1 MKPVLRPT
9 GLAAAEVAAAGAALA
24 AAETG
29 AEEAAA
35 EAETG
40 AADAAAGNLSRK
52 HSKYTI
58 NRKFLEYLCVLF
70 QGDRRS
76 ITLY

>member
-9 GLAAAEVAAAGAALA
+9 GRAVAAVAVVVAGAALA

-29 AEEAAA
+29 AAAA
-35 EAETG
+35 EEAEVETG

-52 HSKYTI
+52 HSKYH
-58 NRKFLEYLCVLF
+58 
-70 QGDRRS
+70 
-76 ITLY
+76 